1 MLGNTG
7 EMEGG
12 HRHLVAF
19 ALYTLSQK
27 SFVNFSLYLFLSIV
41 TASFPKQISAR
52 NSNGKGQ
59 KIHTGIPSLRLLWI
73 PSDPL
78 LYPVHKSRRFAYT
91 LLNIIHQLST
101 NVLMEVSYKKKRKD
115 WKNGEIVGVGTMN

>member
-1 MLGNTG
+1 VRWK
-7 EMEGG
+7 E
-12 HRHLVAF
+12 VIDIW
-19 ALYTLSQK
+19 
-27 SFVNFSLYLFLSIV
+27 LFLLYIHIVSKSIFEFFAFFCFCLV
-41 TASFPKQISAR
+41 TASFPKQTSAL

-59 KIHTGIPSLRLLWI
+59 KIHMGIPSLRLLWI

-78 LYPVHKSRRFAYT
+78 LCPVHKSRRFAYT

-101 NVLMEVSYKKKRKD
+101 NVLMEVSYLKKRKD